1 MESFYSYQKLKN
13 DLYNMKKEFPFLEI
27 GSIGKS
33 VLGKEILYIK
43 IGVGKKKIFYS
54 GAYHAN
60 EWITSPLL
68 VKFAK
73 EYALRYVKNI
83 KMLNVNSRQLFENT
97 CLYIVPMVNPDGVDL
112 VNYGLEKFINNME
125 KNNDVEKNDNEEND
139 CNKGK
144 NEELFTVLEENV
156 DNSSLKLGIIEKLSR
171 IEKMSRIEKLSRIDI
186 KRKIEEVKKIAKNY
200 PDILFPKG
208 WKANIDGVDLNLQY
222 PAGWENAKKIKFAQ
236 GFDKPAPRDYVGKKP
251 LEAKEAIAI
260 YNFTKKHNFEMVIAY
275 HTQGKEIYWKFG
287 ECTPRKSEKIGKKF
301 SEFSGYK
308 LADVPYN
315 SSFAGYKDWFI
326 QEFNKPG
333 YTIEAGIGENPIQME
348 QFEEIWKDNFGIL
361 GLGIEEIIN

>member
-13 DLYNMKKEFPFLEI
+13 DLYNMKKEFPFLEM

-125 KNNDVEKNDNEEND
+125 KNNDVENN
-139 CNKGK
+139 CNKEK

-171 IEKMSRIEKLSRIDI
+171 IENLSRIEI

-208 WKANIDGVDLNLQY
+208 WKANIDGVDLKNFQPFSQSLV
-222 PAGWENAKKIKFAQ
+222 
-236 GFDKPAPRDYVGKKP
+236 YV
-251 LEAKEAIAI
+251 
-260 YNFTKKHNFEMVIAY
+260 
-275 HTQGKEIYWKFG
+275 
-287 ECTPRKSEKIGKKF
+287 
-301 SEFSGYK
+301 
-308 LADVPYN
+308 
-315 SSFAGYKDWFI
+315 
-326 QEFNKPG
+326 
-333 YTIEAGIGENPIQME
+333 
-348 QFEEIWKDNFGIL
+348 
-361 GLGIEEIIN
+361 

>member
-1 MESFYSYQKLKN
+1 MTLK
-13 DLYNMKKEFPFLEI
+13 
-27 GSIGKS
+27 KS
-33 VLGKEILYIK
+33 VSVNVFLINEKIKMYI
-43 IGVGKKKIFYS
+43 
-54 GAYHAN
+54 
-60 EWITSPLL
+60 L
-68 VKFAK
+68 VKKYF
-73 EYALRYVKNI
+73 VT
-83 KMLNVNSRQLFENT
+83 NVHF
-97 CLYIVPMVNPDGVDL
+97 VDWR
-112 VNYGLEKFINNME
+112 F
-125 KNNDVEKNDNEEND
+125 
-139 CNKGK
+139 
-144 NEELFTVLEENV
+144 
-156 DNSSLKLGIIEKLSR
+156 LKSTGI
-171 IEKMSRIEKLSRIDI
+171 
-186 KRKIEEVKKIAKNY
+186 
-200 PDILFPKG
+200 
-208 WKANIDGVDLNLQY
+208 DLNLQY
-222 PAGWENAKKIKFAQ
+222 PAGWENAKRIKFAQ

>member
-13 DLYNMKKEFPFLEI
+13 DLYNMKKEFPFLEM

-97 CLYIVPMVNPDGVDL
+97 CLYIVPMINPDGVDL

-171 IEKMSRIEKLSRIDI
+171 IEKISRIEI
-186 KRKIEEVKKIAKNY
+186 KRKIEKVKKIAKNY

-208 WKANIDGVDLNLQY
+208 WKANIDGVDLKNYQ
-222 PAGWENAKKIKFAQ
+222 
-236 GFDKPAPRDYVGKKP
+236 
-251 LEAKEAIAI
+251 
-260 YNFTKKHNFEMVIAY
+260 
-275 HTQGKEIYWKFG
+275 
-287 ECTPRKSEKIGKKF
+287 
-301 SEFSGYK
+301 
-308 LADVPYN
+308 
-315 SSFAGYKDWFI
+315 
-326 QEFNKPG
+326 
-333 YTIEAGIGENPIQME
+333 PIC
-348 QFEEIWKDNFGIL
+348 KVL
-361 GLGIEEIIN
+361 